1 MEQRTSEGGSYNKI
15 HYNTKTHTKG
25 GNCYFT
31 VQPWT
36 TTKTTHNQGMTRHP
50 IKDFDML
57 KVKKQKEL
65 HSESERQE
73 FCENKKKRLPNGEL
87 KLE

>member
-1 MEQRTSEGGSYNKI
+1 
-15 HYNTKTHTKG
+15 
-25 GNCYFT
+25 
-31 VQPWT
+31 
-36 TTKTTHNQGMTRHP
+36 MTRHP

-73 FCENKKKRLPNGEL
+73 FCENKRKILPNGEL